1 MGGGDLEI
9 WYRVTGT
16 GTQAELGVL
25 SIQLFESTDRV
36 NWTRVTTFE
45 FYDTE
50 GMLAHNTFQH
60 MSHVD
65 YQGRLGKYYRAYE
78 LDMDGAETSYVN
90 RVCGTWE
97 NNQLCGF
104 VWEYIFDSDPYRD
117 KREETVSFRDPQG
130 LTIFGVDAHQG
141 KFIGVLAE
149 SLQNLELRYGRCFRC
164 RNGRLSWGK
173 VEREGRLY
181 IGQLAEIKE
190 GAYYADEY
198 VPHGFCV
205 EMEGEKILFCGMFDM
220 GVRKGP
226 GAEMKPAAAEGPFR
240 MEYKVW

>member
-1 MGGGDLEI
+1 MEKTMPYENGV
-9 WYRVTGT
+9 YTGQVENDRPH
-16 GTQAELGVL
+16 GLGRLTV
-25 SIQLFESTDRV
+25 SDRDCYYDGQWV
-36 NWTRVTTFE
+36 NGERH
-45 FYDTE
+45 
-50 GMLAHNTFQH
+50 G
-60 MSHVD
+60 
-65 YQGRLGKYYRAYE
+65 LGKYYRAYE

-117 KREETVSFRDPQG
+117 KREETASFRDPQG

-226 GAEMKPAAAEGPFR
+226 GAEMKPADAEGPFR